1 MDFPWKKK
9 KEVEMLKYDE
19 LEEVICSVLDIK
31 ADSFNVDDHIA
42 TLENFTSLK
51 FLQIL
56 MKLQQITGKEISFLE
71 IQDIETISDLLE
83 YYQ

>member
-1 MDFPWKKK
+1 
-9 KEVEMLKYDE
+9 MLKYDE

-31 ADSFNVDDHIA
+31 ADSFNVDDHIE
-42 TLENFTSLK
+42 TLENFSSLK
-51 FLQIL
+51 FLQVL

-71 IQDIETISDLLE
+71 IQDIETISDLLK

>member
-1 MDFPWKKK
+1 
-9 KEVEMLKYDE
+9 MLKYDE

-31 ADSFNVDDHIA
+31 ADSFNVDDHIE
-42 TLENFTSLK
+42 TLENFSSLK
-51 FLQIL
+51 FLQVL

-71 IQDIETISDLLE
+71 IQHIETISDLLE